1 MSLLQK
7 NVVFISIMCLL
18 LEACSVGVY
27 RSFDAALRHP
37 QKVVQLKISY
47 KKIDSIPEA
56 IFSLPNVQHIY
67 FFKNQLTEIPPE
79 IGRLKTL
86 KSLVVSSNQLTE
98 VPAEIGNLQRLE
110 RLSLSN
116 NYLKELPP
124 EIGKLQRLHELEL
137 QMNDLQQL
145 PESLGNLSQL
155 AYVNLSNNGIE
166 NLPDSLQNWQNIK
179 FVYIGRNNLQ
189 EIPQWIVQWQ
199 NLVELDL
206 RFSGNG
212 LQIPAQLAQIRS
224 LEKLYIDYTAI
235 VPNNLLFSN
244 PRLQIIQTS
253 PNELMDYGGGY

>member
-1 MSLLQK
+1 M
-7 NVVFISIMCLL
+7 
-18 LEACSVGVY
+18 
-27 RSFDAALRHP
+27 
-37 QKVVQLKISY
+37 
-47 KKIDSIPEA
+47 
-56 IFSLPNVQHIY
+56 
-67 FFKNQLTEIPPE
+67 
-79 IGRLKTL
+79 
-86 KSLVVSSNQLTE
+86 
-98 VPAEIGNLQRLE
+98 QRLE